1 MKMQRLTKN
10 TKGFTLIELMI
21 VIAIIGILA
30 AVAIPQYQKYAIRS
44 KAVQAVNAIRP
55 FQLGLAELG
64 VTDRAFPNNATDI
77 PGVSGV
83 DEASTCN
90 GIVKSVGYAKVD
102 GADGAADTAQ
112 LTVTF
117 YGTDDGIDGDCST
130 PEIADE
136 VANLHTDLAGKTLIF
151 VGNMNAAGTVTWSI
165 PSGADGGTLAGGYR
179 PSMN

>member
-1 MKMQRLTKN
+1 MKMQRLDKRTI
-10 TKGFTLIELMI
+10 GFTLIELMI

-64 VTDRAFPNNATDI
+64 VTDRAFPDNATDI
-77 PGVSGV
+77 PGVSGA

-90 GIVKSVGYAKVD
+90 GIVKTVGYAKVD
-102 GADGAADTAQ
+102 GGEDAADTAQ

-117 YGTDDGIDGDCST
+117 YGNDDTPTTACST
-130 PEIADE
+130 PELDAE

-151 VGNMNAAGTVTWSI
+151 VGNMNAAGTLTWSI
-165 PSGADGGTLAGGYR
+165 PSGEDGGTLAGGYR